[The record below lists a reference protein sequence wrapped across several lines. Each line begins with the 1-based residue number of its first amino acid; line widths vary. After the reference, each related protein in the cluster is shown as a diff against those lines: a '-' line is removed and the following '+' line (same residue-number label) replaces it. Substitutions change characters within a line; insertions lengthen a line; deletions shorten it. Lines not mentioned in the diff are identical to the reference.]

1 MSARADSVRRYFFAV
16 TAQQYSRALTW
27 TLIAPL
33 LVLLLAAFV
42 WPIVKFLSLS
52 VLDPS
57 PTLAHFAEI
66 FDRTFYWTILL
77 RTFRTGLIVTVMA
90 LLLGYPVA
98 YLMANVR
105 GLWAAAIAAIV
116 ILPLWISI
124 LVRTFVWFIFLGRTG
139 LINKAAMGLGIVD
152 QPMRLINTEVA
163 VWLAMTQILL
173 PVMILPIYASLRA
186 IPPELGKA
194 AEGLGASKAGV
205 FRHVI
210 LPLSLPGVA
219 AGAVLVFIM
228 SLGFFITPMLI
239 GGPRSMMIATL
250 ITEQATKFLDWP
262 EAAAL
267 STILMVITLAIVIV
281 FNRALRLDRV
291 MGSGA

>member
-1 MSARADSVRRYFFAV
+1 MSARAESVRRYFFAV

-66 FDRTFYWTILL
+66 FDRAFYWTILL

-98 YLMANVR
+98 WLMANVR

-139 LINKAAMGLGIVD
+139 TSRSTVCHAPGII
-152 QPMRLINTEVA
+152 RSL
-163 VWLAMTQILL
+163 
-173 PVMILPIYASLRA
+173 SLRSRFHFSSSA
-186 IPPELGKA
+186 SSMSRSRSSSSRRRA
-194 AEGLGASKAGV
+194 A
-205 FRHVI
+205 
-210 LPLSLPGVA
+210 
-219 AGAVLVFIM
+219 
-228 SLGFFITPMLI
+228 
-239 GGPRSMMIATL
+239 
-250 ITEQATKFLDWP
+250 
-262 EAAAL
+262 
-267 STILMVITLAIVIV
+267 
-281 FNRALRLDRV
+281 
-291 MGSGA
+291 